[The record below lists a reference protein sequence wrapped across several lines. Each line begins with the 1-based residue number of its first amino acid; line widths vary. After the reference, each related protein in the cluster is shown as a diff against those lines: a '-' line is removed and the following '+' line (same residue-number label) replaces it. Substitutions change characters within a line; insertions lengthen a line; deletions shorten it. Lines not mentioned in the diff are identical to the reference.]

1 MKTLIK
7 TAIFFLV
14 IFLIAYFSAN
24 FILKKL
30 TTRAITELTPRL
42 EQNGIIIENFN
53 YSGIHLNSYNSC
65 AITDIDLDFYLN
77 KKMYG
82 KESFKAQFNAQ
93 SITVRFAD
101 FNNPSFFFTLKDF
114 SIFIE
119 PEDNSDKRPFGKL
132 NDGYVKSRIP
142 IYLKTPEES
151 ARAILAEVKTLFH
164 ENKTPLDLE
173 IMVDVLLG
181 IDDKEVKVGLFTVRD
196 DSWTYLKFDDEDI
209 QKAAREFDLDLAE
222 KEAEII
228 SNYPSKVP
236 EMIKITRDAKRFSKT
251 EKSKDKSFPED
262 AFRHIYWS
270 YHLTRAFGPE
280 LANEIT
286 DAHETA
292 PGNTKNERLMDYHN
306 NEIGRTYAAQI
317 ISREQIKKLVLN
329 SNEVIKHPNEVK

>member
-1 MKTLIK
+1 
-7 TAIFFLV
+7 
-14 IFLIAYFSAN
+14 
-24 FILKKL
+24 
-30 TTRAITELTPRL
+30 
-42 EQNGIIIENFN
+42 
-53 YSGIHLNSYNSC
+53 
-65 AITDIDLDFYLN
+65 
-77 KKMYG
+77 MYG
-82 KESFKAQFNAQ
+82 KESFKAQFDAQ

-142 IYLKTPEES
+142 LYLKTPEES
-151 ARAILAEVKTLFH
+151 ARAILTEVKTLFH

-209 QKAAREFDLDLAE
+209 QNAAKEFDLDLAE

-236 EMIKITRDAKRFSKT
+236 AMIKITRDAKRLSKI

-270 YHLTRAFGPE
+270 YHLTRAIGPE

-306 NEIGRTYAAQI
+306 NEVGRNYAAQNV
-317 ISREQIKKLVLN
+317 SLEQIKNLVLN
-329 SNEVIKHPNEVK
+329 SDEIIKHPNEVK